1 MTDRLFRVM
10 PSSAPFKIAI
20 MTPAPRFGM

>member
-1 MTDRLFRVM
+1 MTDQLFRIM
-10 PSSAPFKIAI
+10 PSSVPFKIAI